1 MTENIPIA
9 GHSSSTLSM
18 FQSLSVPVF
27 FTDEHSLIR
36 YVNPAMQQFLGYRP
50 SEILHFPTAIFFEK
64 IQSSLLDQQHTAK
77 KPVNG
82 LKKSISSELYYAIPK
97 KTKRIPVHIYWNAFS
112 VGDYSGKI
120 GFLLSDEN
128 RLEERIRMER
138 MYDELEK
145 KIEDRTRE
153 LSRTLQ
159 VLGLL
164 NEKLETTLSNQ
175 KAILDNAH
183 VMLFLMSK
191 RGIIRFFNPEAERLT
206 GFKEGELVNKFTPLI
221 FLKVEN
227 AEHCICKQ
235 LQISDDEN
243 EFDRIKRAVN
253 DNQIIERE
261 CVISRK
267 SGESLSVSLTIT
279 PILDSRNLL
288 KGYLGVAMDITER
301 KKAEF
306 NLLQSLQKEKQL
318 SELKSRFV
326 SMASHEFRTPLST
339 ILSSTYLIGKY
350 QQTEEQPKRDRHL
363 SRIISAVNNLTAIL
377 NEFLSVG
384 KIEEGKIN
392 IQYTEFDIQKV
403 INQATEDMQFLLREG
418 QHFRYEH
425 QGESNVYL
433 DVHLFKNILN
443 NLFSNAIKFSP
454 ECTDIVVKTSVQDN
468 IFELSVRDRG
478 IGIHPDDQ
486 IHLMDRFF
494 RGSNAAHIQGTGLGL
509 HIVSKYVEQMNGSIS
524 FNSEPGVGTEFL
536 IHFNTNK
543 INRYEENSL
552 D

>member
-1 MTENIPIA
+1 MTENISIA
-9 GHSSSTLSM
+9 GHSSSALSL
-18 FQSLSVPVF
+18 FQTLSVPVILK
-27 FTDEHSLIR
+27 DEHSLIR
-36 YVNPAMQQFLGYRP
+36 YVNPAMCHFLGYKQH
-50 SEILHFPTAIFFEK
+50 EILNLPVAIFFEHIHSTDYDYVSRTSK
-64 IQSSLLDQQHTAK
+64 QINSNK
-77 KPVNG
+77 KAIPSELCYAI
-82 LKKSISSELYYAIPK
+82 LKKS
-97 KTKRIPVHIYWNAFS
+97 KRVSVHICWNVFS
-112 VGDYSGKI
+112 MGDYSGKI
-120 GFLLSDEN
+120 GFLLSDDN

-206 GFKEGELVNKFTPLI
+206 GFKEGELVNKYTPLI
-221 FLKVEN
+221 FLKAEN
-227 AEHCICKQ
+227 AEQCICKQ
-235 LQISDDEN
+235 LQISDYEN
-243 EFDRIKRAVN
+243 EFDCIKRAVN

-267 SGESLSVSLTIT
+267 SGESLPVSLTIT
-279 PILDSRNLL
+279 PILDSRGIL

-301 KKAEF
+301 KKSEY
-306 NLLQSLQKEKQL
+306 NLVQSLQKEKQL

-350 QQTEEQPKRDRHL
+350 QQTEDQSKRDRHL
-363 SRIISAVNNLTAIL
+363 SRIISSVNNLTGIL

-392 IQYTEFDIQKV
+392 IRYTEFDVQKV
-403 INQATEDMQFLLREG
+403 VNQVMEDMQFMLREG
-418 QHFRYEH
+418 QHIQYEH
-425 QGESNVYL
+425 IGESDVYL

-454 ECTDIVVKTSVQDN
+454 EATDVFVKTLVQDDV
-468 IFELSVRDRG
+468 FELCVRDQG
-478 IGIHPDDQ
+478 MGIHPDDQ

-509 HIVSKYVEQMNGSIS
+509 HIVSKYVEQLHGTIC
-524 FNSEPGVGTEFL
+524 FNSQPGVGTEFL
-536 IHFNTNK
+536 IHFNTTKNH
-543 INRYEENSL
+543 RYEENSV